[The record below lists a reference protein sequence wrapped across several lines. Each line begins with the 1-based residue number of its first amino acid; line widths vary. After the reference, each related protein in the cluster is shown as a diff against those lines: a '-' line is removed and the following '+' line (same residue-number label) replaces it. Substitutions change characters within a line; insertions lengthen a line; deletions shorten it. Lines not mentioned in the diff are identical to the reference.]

1 MSALTEVSEMDEL
14 KAAVANTG
22 EPRLIALLER
32 LAVVEGKLAD
42 GGGDLRAAI
51 DAWPIVVGMLSPVP
65 LGWSGCWSTSPAGEA
80 PIAAVVYATPMLV
93 CLLRRVRLR
102 LGCLLRE
109 PWFSYGTRS
118 SQSCSH
124 SRC

>member
-42 GGGDLRAAI
+42 GSDLRAAI
-51 DAWPIVVGMLSPVP
+51 DAWIRPRA
-65 LGWSGCWSTSPAGEA
+65 AGK
-80 PIAAVVYATPMLV
+80 P
-93 CLLRRVRLR
+93 
-102 LGCLLRE
+102 
-109 PWFSYGTRS
+109 
-118 SQSCSH
+118 
-124 SRC
+124 